1 MRHDITA
8 PLWTPGD
15 ATQTAPCVVS
25 RQFVDWN
32 DVRYF
37 LALART
43 GSVRAAG
50 AALSVSHST
59 VLRRVEA
66 LEERLHARL
75 FDRSRDGYVLSDA
88 GRQMLAGAER
98 IEAEMAALERGVVG
112 QDERL
117 QGPVSIT
124 CSDAY
129 MSRILVTAL
138 AGLTREHP
146 GIELALTI
154 DGRPFDLARREADI
168 AVRALAV
175 DGVPPEFLLGQKVVP
190 IMLSSYVGVAH
201 AARLDPE
208 LPGSATRWASYD
220 DRKLQES
227 MIAGSSHPS
236 VPAWGSFASVELMVQ
251 AAEHGLG
258 LAMLPT
264 YVGDRVPA
272 LRRLA
277 RPDLRH
283 VGDFWV
289 LSHPDL
295 RDNARIRKTRA
306 AVADALRA
314 EATLFRGTPDQ

>member
-1 MRHDITA
+1 M
-8 PLWTPGD
+8 
-15 ATQTAPCVVS
+15 
-25 RQFVDWN
+25 DWN

-37 LALART
+37 LALAHT
-43 GSVRAAG
+43 GTVRAAG
-50 AALSVSHST
+50 VALGVSHST

-66 LEERLHARL
+66 LEERLGARL
-75 FDRSRDGYVLSDA
+75 FDRSRDGYTLSDA

-201 AARLDPE
+201 AASLDPE
-208 LPGSATRWASYD
+208 LPGSSPRWASYD

-227 MIAGSSHPS
+227 MIAGSSYSS
-236 VPAWGSFASVELMVQ
+236 VTAWGSFASVELMVQ

>member
-1 MRHDITA
+1 M
-8 PLWTPGD
+8 
-15 ATQTAPCVVS
+15 
-25 RQFVDWN
+25 DWN

-50 AALSVSHST
+50 AALQVSHST
-59 VLRRVEA
+59 VARRVEA
-66 LEERLHARL
+66 LEERLAARL
-75 FDRSRDGYVLSDA
+75 FDRSRDGYTLSDA

-117 QGPVSIT
+117 EGPVTIT
-124 CSDAY
+124 CTDAY
-129 MSRILVTAL
+129 VSSILIAAL
-138 AGLTREHP
+138 ARLTEEHP

-154 DGRPFDLARREADI
+154 DSRPFDLARREADI
-168 AVRALAV
+168 AVRALAP
-175 DGVPPEFLLGQKVVP
+175 DGVPPEYLLGQKVVP
-190 IMLSSYVGVAH
+190 IVLASYVGTAH
-201 AARLDPE
+201 AERLDPDR
-208 LPGSATRWASYD
+208 PGSPSRWASFD
-220 DRKLQES
+220 DRTLQES
-227 MIAGSSHPS
+227 MVAGSSYPDA
-236 VPAWGSFASVELMVQ
+236 PLWGSFASVELMVQ

-295 RDNARIRKTRA
+295 RDNARIRKARA
-306 AVADALRA
+306 AVADGLRA
-314 EATLFRGTPDQ
+314 EAALFRGTPTA

>member
-1 MRHDITA
+1 M
-8 PLWTPGD
+8 
-15 ATQTAPCVVS
+15 
-25 RQFVDWN
+25 DWN

-50 AALSVSHST
+50 TALGVSHST

-66 LEERLHARL
+66 LEERLGVRL
-75 FDRSRDGYVLSDA
+75 FDRSRDGYSLSEA

-98 IEAEMAALERGVVG
+98 IEAEVVALERGVAG

-117 QGPVSIT
+117 EGPVSVT
-124 CSDAY
+124 CTDSF
-129 MSRILVTAL
+129 MSRILLSAL
-138 AGLTREHP
+138 ARLTAEHA
-146 GIELALTI
+146 GIELSLTI
-154 DGRPFDLARREADI
+154 DSRSFDLARREADI

-175 DGVPPEFLLGQKVVP
+175 DGVPPEYLLGQKVAP
-190 IMLSSYVGVAH
+190 IVLCSYVGVAH

-208 LPGSATRWASYD
+208 SPDRHARWASFD
-220 DRKLQES
+220 DRKLQEG
-227 MIAGSSHPS
+227 MIAGSSYPS
-236 VPAWGSFASVELMVQ
+236 LPPWGSFTSVELMAQ
-251 AAEHGLG
+251 AAEQGLG

-264 YVGDRVPA
+264 YVGDRAPG
-272 LRRLA
+272 LQRLA

-306 AVADALRA
+306 TVADALRA
-314 EATLFRGTPDQ
+314 EGALFRGVPAA

>member
-1 MRHDITA
+1 
-8 PLWTPGD
+8 
-15 ATQTAPCVVS
+15 
-25 RQFVDWN
+25 
-32 DVRYF
+32 
-37 LALART
+37 
-43 GSVRAAG
+43 
-50 AALSVSHST
+50 

-66 LEERLHARL
+66 LEERLGARL

-129 MSRILVTAL
+129 MSRILVAAL

-190 IMLSSYVGVAH
+190 IMLC
-201 AARLDPE
+201 
-208 LPGSATRWASYD
+208 
-220 DRKLQES
+220 
-227 MIAGSSHPS
+227 
-236 VPAWGSFASVELMVQ
+236 
-251 AAEHGLG
+251 
-258 LAMLPT
+258 
-264 YVGDRVPA
+264 
-272 LRRLA
+272 
-277 RPDLRH
+277 
-283 VGDFWV
+283 
-289 LSHPDL
+289 
-295 RDNARIRKTRA
+295 
-306 AVADALRA
+306 
-314 EATLFRGTPDQ
+314 